1 VHYIGQ
7 PVFLVIA
14 TSHHLARRA
23 AAKAKITYAPL
34 PAILSIDEALAENSR
49 FEQGPIVWAKGDASA
64 AINAAPHVVEGVFN
78 VGGQEHFYLEGQVAA
93 ALPLEGGD
101 FHI

>member
-1 VHYIGQ
+1 
-7 PVFLVIA
+7 
-14 TSHHLARRA
+14 
-23 AAKAKITYAPL
+23 L
-34 PAILSIDEALAENSR
+34 PAILSIDDALAANSR

-64 AINAAPHVVEGVFN
+64 AIAAAAHVVEGVFN